1 MQFPSPRVFSIFIAL
16 AVRKRPIAAWID
28 SSPERSSKPKILFRN
43 FFMNDRGKNAGPVD
57 VSSAFGDEVIVFAP
71 VLEPPPRRQRLRLEA
86 VTSVAAPGGADDSGC
101 GSGGGDD
108 ASLGAVIAA
117 AAEAAAAEGAT
128 DDSGCGSGSGDDA
141 SLGAVSASG
150 GVATNTVSSVAVDA
164 FTGVAFASASSGVGV
179 ATDAAVIIV
188 IIIAIIS
195 AFRLSWNTHT
205 RHLRLTARVLIPAAS
220 RAGGLSAGGLSGAA
234 VLTLVIGGET
244 TSVA

>member
-1 MQFPSPRVFSIFIAL
+1 M
-16 AVRKRPIAAWID
+16 
-28 SSPERSSKPKILFRN
+28 
-43 FFMNDRGKNAGPVD
+43 D

-86 VTSVAAPGGADDSGC
+86 GTSVAAPGGADDSGC

-141 SLGAVSASG
+141 SLGAVAVAAEGATDDCGSEVGNDASLDAVIAAAASTVLSAAAGTSVDSTAG
-150 GVATNTVSSVAVDA
+150 ETRTEDGVSPWVSSVAVDA